1 MKNFRFNRIEK
12 KGRHK
17 YLDDFGGIRNFGD
30 VEFDGLIKCKLV
42 HHEKYSVVLPD
53 QIYFNA
59 GSNLYWLQPLYF
71 SGNQVSWFG
80 DIGFCDFYI
89 DISYGECLRVRFKS
103 TDAISWLLDGS
114 ILYKC
119 IIRGPKL
126 LYRYRTGE
134 AKIEG
139 GILYIKLF
147 HHTSRDSKKVIEEGT
162 EYWSSNWNIQGTK
175 KSKNISYLYLTSLP
189 KISNIDDLTQIA
201 MSSQGRLPFRLDGNF
216 TPVPDLILD
225 VYRESTSNR
234 THTLSHW
241 VDTSFLS
248 PQPCYRHHPPNGPG
262 YHEIVSP
269 FIQRIGVEFES
280 TISINNERLLPLNRK
295 SLGFA
300 VVGDAT
306 TTDGLAAPFD
316 EENTEEK
323 LKIEYMSKPDE
334 IIKFWVE
341 NANTN
346 QVDNKIIE
354 EVKFG

>member
-1 MKNFRFNRIEK
+1 MKNLRFNRNEK
-12 KGRHK
+12 KGRHR
-17 YLDDFGGIRNFGD
+17 YLDDFGGMRRFGD
-30 VEFDGLIKCKLV
+30 FEFDGLIKCKLA
-42 HHEKYSVVLPD
+42 HHENYSVVLPD
-53 QIYFNA
+53 QIYFKSGNK
-59 GSNLYWLQPLYF
+59 LYWLQPLYF
-71 SGNQVSWFG
+71 SGNQVSWF
-80 DIGFCDFYI
+80 DNLGFCDFGV

-103 TDAISWLLDGS
+103 TDAVSWLKDGS
-114 ILYKC
+114 ILYNCKF
-119 IIRGPKL
+119 RGPKF

-134 AKIEG
+134 AKMES
-139 GILYIKLF
+139 GIPLIKLY
-147 HHTSRDSKKVIEEGT
+147 HHTSIDSKNGIEESS

-189 KISNIDDLTQIA
+189 KILNIDDLTQIA
-201 MSSQGRLPFRLDGNF
+201 MSSKGKLAFRLDSNF
-216 TPVPDLILD
+216 TPVPDLVLD
-225 VYRESTSNR
+225 VYRESTNNR
-234 THTLSHW
+234 IYTLSHW

-248 PQPCYRHHPPNGPG
+248 PQPCYRHHPPNGFG

-280 TISINNERLLPLNRK
+280 RIAIKNERLFPLNPK

-306 TTDGLAAPFD
+306 IIDGLAAPFD

-323 LKIEYMSKPDE
+323 LKIEYMSNPNE

-354 EVKFG
+354 EVEFE

>member
-1 MKNFRFNRIEK
+1 MKNLRFNRIEK
-12 KGRHK
+12 KGRHR
-17 YLDDFGGIRNFGD
+17 YLDDFAGMRNFGD
-30 VEFDGLIKCKLV
+30 FEFDGFIKSKLV
-42 HHEKYSVVLPD
+42 HHEKYSVVIPD
-53 QIYFNA
+53 QVYFKA
-59 GSNLYWLQPLYF
+59 GNNLYWLQPLYF
-71 SGNQVSWFG
+71 SGNQNSWFG
-80 DIGFCDFYI
+80 DFGFCDFGI

-103 TDAISWLLDGS
+103 TDAISWLSDGS

-119 IIRGPKL
+119 TIRGPKF

-139 GILYIKLF
+139 GIPHIKLY
-147 HHTSRDSKKVIEEGT
+147 HHTSRDSKKGIEEGS

-175 KSKNISYLYLTSLP
+175 KSTNISYLYLTSLP

-201 MSSQGRLPFRLDGNF
+201 MSSQGRLPFRVDTNF
-216 TPVPDLILD
+216 TQVPDLILD
-225 VYRESTSNR
+225 VYRESTNNR

-241 VDTSFLS
+241 VDTSFLA

-269 FIQRIGVEFES
+269 FIHRIGVEYKS
-280 TISINNERLLPLNRK
+280 TISIKNEKILPLNPK

-300 VVGDAT
+300 IVGDAT
-306 TTDGLAAPFD
+306 TIDGLEAPFD
-316 EENTEEK
+316 EENTKEK
-323 LKIEYMSKPDE
+323 LKIEYMIEPNE
-334 IIKFWVE
+334 IINFWVE

-354 EVKFG
+354 EVKFE